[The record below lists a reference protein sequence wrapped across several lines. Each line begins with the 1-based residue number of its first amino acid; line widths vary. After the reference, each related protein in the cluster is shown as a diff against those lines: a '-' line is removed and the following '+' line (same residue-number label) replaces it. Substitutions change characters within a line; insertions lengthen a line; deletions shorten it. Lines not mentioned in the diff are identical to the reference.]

1 MIKQIFNRTIVI
13 GIIGIIFLVSFPIVT
28 SSEMNI
34 SNKLLKGNPIE
45 VPKEISYENPTNNG
59 DIEFK
64 VFGFMRFFVVVTNNR
79 DEQITV
85 YVNYTMQ
92 FGKLGANSTLFPFPV
107 QAKSS
112 TFIFW
117 DCQPMPF
124 YFIKITCEAAG
135 QIYTKHGFTI
145 LGFNFF
151 YPDE

>member
-1 MIKQIFNRTIVI
+1 MIKQMFNRIIVI
-13 GIIGIIFLVSFPIVT
+13 GIIGIILLASFPIVL
-28 SSEMNI
+28 SCEMNI
-34 SNKLLKGNPIE
+34 SNKLLKVNPIE
-45 VPKEISYENPTNNG
+45 VPIDISNENPTNTG
-59 DIEFK
+59 DIKFE

-92 FGKLGANSTLFPFPV
+92 FGRFGANSTLFPFPV

-135 QIYTKHGFTI
+135 QSYTKHGFTI

-151 YPDE
+151 YPDR

>member
-1 MIKQIFNRTIVI
+1 MVNKILRRTMVL
-13 GIIGIIFLVSFPIVT
+13 GIISIIILVSFPIVM

-34 SNKLLKGNPIE
+34 SNKLLRGSPIE
-45 VPKEISYENPTNNG
+45 VPKEISKENPTNNG

-92 FGKLGANSTLFPFPV
+92 FGRLGANSTLFPFPV

-124 YFIKITCEAAG
+124 YFIKISCEAAG
-135 QIYTKHGFTI
+135 QKYIKNGFTI

>member
-1 MIKQIFNRTIVI
+1 MIKQMFIRLIVI
-13 GIIGIIFLVSFPIVT
+13 GIIGIIFFASFPIVL

-34 SNKLLKGNPIE
+34 SNKFLKSSPIE
-45 VPKEISYENPTNNG
+45 VPLEILKENPTNKG
-59 DIEFK
+59 DIVFE

-85 YVNYTMQ
+85 YVNYSMH

-107 QAKSS
+107 KAKSS

-117 DCQPMPF
+117 DCQPMPL
-124 YFIKITCEAAG
+124 YFIEITCEAAG
-135 QIYTKHGFTI
+135 QRYTKHGFTI

>member
-1 MIKQIFNRTIVI
+1 MVKQKFNTTIVI
-13 GIIGIIFLVSFPIVT
+13 IIISIVLLASFPIVT
-28 SSEMNI
+28 GSEMNN
-34 SNKLLKGNPIE
+34 SNKLLKVSPIE
-45 VPKEISYENPTNNG
+45 VPKEISNKDHINNG
-59 DIEFK
+59 DIEFQ
-64 VFGFMRFFVVVTNNR
+64 VFGFMRFFVFVTNNR

-92 FGKLGANSTLFPFPV
+92 FGRFGANSTIFPFPV

-124 YFIKITCEAAG
+124 YFIKITCEAGG
-135 QIYTKHGFTI
+135 QSYTKNGFTI

>member
-1 MIKQIFNRTIVI
+1 MFKIVINRTI
-13 GIIGIIFLVSFPIVT
+13 IISLFIIILLASFPIVT
-28 SSEMNI
+28 SNEM
-34 SNKLLKGNPIE
+34 SNSDKILKDRSIE
-45 VPKEISYENPTNNG
+45 VAKELSNDDPTNNG
-59 DIEFK
+59 DIEFQ

-79 DEQITV
+79 DDQITV
-85 YVNYTMQ
+85 YVNYTMH

-107 QAKSS
+107 KAKSS

-124 YFIKITCEAAG
+124 YFIEITCEAAG
-135 QIYTKHGFTI
+135 QSYTKNGFTI

>member
-1 MIKQIFNRTIVI
+1 MIKKVFNRTITI
-13 GIIGIIFLVSFPIVT
+13 SILFIILLASFPIVS
-28 SSEMNI
+28 SSEMSI
-34 SNKLLKGNPIE
+34 FNKHQKDSSIE
-45 VPKEISYENPTNNG
+45 VPKELSNEDPTNNG
-59 DIEFK
+59 DIKFE

-85 YVNYTMQ
+85 YVNYSMH

-117 DCQPMPF
+117 DCQPMPL
-124 YFIKITCEAAG
+124 YFIEITCEAAG
-135 QIYTKHGFTI
+135 QSYTKHGFTI